1 MKQFVKPTLVLTT
14 FMAIGFA
21 AGSATSHETGRQGS
35 MAPTQMHGMGKGDA
49 DGQGSMHGAGMMGG
63 ADMMG
68 GSGMMSGL
76 GMMHGPGMMGSMF
89 GSFDDD
95 NDGKVSPDEMRE
107 GLAARMQEFDSDGDG
122 TMTLEEFE
130 AFHAAMIRNMV
141 VDHFQALDEDGDG
154 QITGDEMTAPADRM
168 ERIQQMQQR
177 RRDNHMQY
185 GQQRGMGNGRMMD
198 DN

>member
-1 MKQFVKPTLVLTT
+1 MKQFTKPALVLTT
-14 FMAIGFA
+14 FLAISFA

-35 MAPTQMHGMGKGDA
+35 MAMTPMHGMGKGEV
-49 DGQGSMHGAGMMGG
+49 DGQGSMHGSGMRGGSGMMRGSS
-63 ADMMG
+63 MMG
-68 GSGMMSGL
+68 GSGMMG
-76 GMMHGPGMMGSMF
+76 GPGMMGSML

-107 GLAARMQEFDSDGDG
+107 GLTARLQEFDSDGDG
-122 TMTLEEFE
+122 TMNLEEFE

-168 ERIQQMQQR
+168 ERFQQMQQR
-177 RRDNHMQY
+177 RRDNHMQD
-185 GQQRGMGNGRMMD
+185 GQQRGMGNDRMMN